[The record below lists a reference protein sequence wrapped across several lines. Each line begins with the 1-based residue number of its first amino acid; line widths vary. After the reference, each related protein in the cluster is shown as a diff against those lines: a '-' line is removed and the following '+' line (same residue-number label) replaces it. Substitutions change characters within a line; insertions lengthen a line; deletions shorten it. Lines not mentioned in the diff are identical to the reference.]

1 MLVLFVYSATLAQN
15 TFKATIQEAET
26 NEPLYGV
33 SVFIEEL
40 NKGAVTDMDGA
51 VQLQNIPNGQFKI
64 EIRYVGFQT
73 LEITRT
79 FPLGNNQLNEIFQL
93 EESHEE
99 ME

>member
-33 SVFIEEL
+33 SVFIKKL

-51 VQLQNIPNGQFKI
+51 VQLQNIPNGQLKLKYVMWGFK
-64 EIRYVGFQT
+64 
-73 LEITRT
+73 
-79 FPLGNNQLNEIFQL
+79 
-93 EESHEE
+93 H
-99 ME
+99 